1 MDAADQVNQLI
12 DMGKEK
18 GFLTYKEVNDILP
31 SDIFSPEQIDNM
43 MVMFGEMDIEI
54 VEGIQKVRI
63 PKRKLKKIPEEVKS
77 ETEEGLEKVPFEKSN
92 DPAIIYLREMASV
105 SLLNRDEEIE
115 IAKRI
120 EEGEKEIADKHTSR
134 DQGNHQYRRKAQI

>member
-1 MDAADQVNQLI
+1 MSKENTNSKVNKLI

-63 PKRKLKKIPEEVKS
+63 PKRKLQKSPEEVKT
-77 ETEEGLEKVPFEKSN
+77 ETTNAQETKSDASVEEKKETKSVVEEKS
-92 DPAIIYLREMASV
+92 
-105 SLLNRDEEIE
+105 
-115 IAKRI
+115 
-120 EEGEKEIADKHTSR
+120 
-134 DQGNHQYRRKAQI
+134 